1 MSLYKAILRWRE
13 TFELSFQLSNV
24 VFTLLDTTIDY
35 CKENNIPIY
44 EETGIWNLAKE
55 ARHIFKLI
63 EETNSSEFKSLKLP
77 DPFFMTETPK
87 SYQNPKIRDL
97 AVVKFDNPLYC

>member
-77 DPFFMTETPK
+77 ASFFDDRDPEELPEPHRLISLFRHE
-87 SYQNPKIRDL
+87 
-97 AVVKFDNPLYC
+97 